1 MLDLKQNLSDA
12 FQVFEKQTFMDIRHI
27 AKYQIKEA
35 LKQNKVNGEF
45 NSNDMCT
52 YKNED
57 LFFSYRRENQTGRH
71 ASLIFKNKT

>member
-1 MLDLKQNLSDA
+1 
-12 FQVFEKQTFMDIRHI
+12 MDIRHI

-35 LKQNKVNGEF
+35 LKPNKIKTALL
-45 NSNDMCT
+45 SHDMCT

-57 LFFSYRRENQTGRH
+57 LFFSYRREYQTGRH